1 MEKKDKYYS
10 YIESRILKAYYK
22 VSNVVGFVPICIR
35 QHNRKIN
42 NLTIHLKVKYLYKN
56 ISSVVVFRVVYLCR
70 RYGKNL
76 SRFEQQKKVPLNVE
90 ETYRRQPSFR
100 NCFMLS
106 TFYKHTQSN
115 LKILIC

>member
-76 SRFEQQKKVPLNVE
+76 SRFEQQKK
-90 ETYRRQPSFR
+90 
-100 NCFMLS
+100 S
-106 TFYKHTQSN
+106 TSERGGNISKTAIFSELFYAKHV
-115 LKILIC
+115 L